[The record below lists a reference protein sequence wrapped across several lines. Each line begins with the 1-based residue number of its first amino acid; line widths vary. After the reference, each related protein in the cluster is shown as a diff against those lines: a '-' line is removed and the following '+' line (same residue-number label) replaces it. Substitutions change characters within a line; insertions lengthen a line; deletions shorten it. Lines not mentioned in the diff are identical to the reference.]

1 MMIAKTAALKQ
12 LNEEL
17 SLLKES
23 EKATFS
29 RVVNKLF
36 QVNYITRKKIAD
48 ANDYRFILAYKEVF
62 AAYFN
67 LADFELEIKRHE
79 EVVFIKNV
87 SSYNHLRLK
96 KEESILLLI
105 IRMVYQA
112 KMDVVTLDEN
122 VEIYLSDIHNEL
134 SKIGY
139 LDNKR
144 MTKDR
149 LKPSLQLLKNYNI
162 IDYMDRRLHDDTR
175 IKIYPTILFVVNV
188 DNIKDIL
195 DHLDQY
201 LEGGSESEETDE
213 D

>member
-1 MMIAKTAALKQ
+1 MIAKSAALKQ
-12 LNEEL
+12 LFEEMAQ
-17 SLLKES
+17 LKEA
-23 EKATFS
+23 EKQTFS

-48 ANDYRFILAYKEVF
+48 ANDYRFILAYKNVF
-62 AAYFN
+62 EAYFA
-67 LADFELEIKRHE
+67 LADFELMIERHE
-79 EVVFIKNV
+79 EVVYIKNE
-87 SSYNHLRLK
+87 SSFNHLRLK

-105 IRMVYQA
+105 VRMIYQA
-112 KMDVVTLDEN
+112 KMSVVTLDEN

-134 SKIGY
+134 AKVGY

-144 MTKDR
+144 MTKDK

-162 IDYMDRRLHDDTR
+162 IDYMDKNLRDDAR
-175 IKIYPTILFVVNV
+175 IKIYPTILFVVNI
-188 DNIKDIL
+188 DNIKDLL

-201 LEGGSESEETDE
+201 LQGGSDNEEIDE